1 MRSSRP
7 FFFALLLA
15 SACTTEAAAPGSS
28 TPVLT
33 IPPTVSVD
41 QGRVARVPLG
51 LEGATAS
58 DVVVTPSEGLTAKVE
73 GAELVV
79 AASYEAGDKG
89 TVVVEAKG
97 ARAELGVSVRA
108 IAWKT
113 RFQWKKDEGPIAREH
128 ATFFE
133 DDERRVAYMLHGFGY
148 EPYGQPL
155 GDAFVFDMAKGTW
168 ATWAPTGD
176 VPEPAGARR
185 VARALG
191 SKVHYLYGGAKKDDK
206 DEGGLYR
213 VDLGNPS
220 KTFTKLTFAGTAPA
234 GRSLHAFAF
243 DEKSSRFV
251 VFGGVSYEA
260 QSMFLGDTWVGK
272 LEGDTVTWSELKPSA
287 APTAR
292 YGSFTAF
299 DPKSRRL
306 VVWSGAQKP
315 KGGDSVNAAQDAWA
329 LDMTKDVP
337 EWSALD
343 LGASPPSGRR
353 NGCGVFEPESQR
365 LFVYGGTK
373 DAKASETGLF
383 ALDLSGASPTFTR
396 IEREGAPPLRSSGF
410 GYVDPKTHDVTC
422 GFGNDKS
429 LFTDVNVL
437 GYPEK

>member
-33 IPPTVSVD
+33 VPPTVSVD

-168 ATWAPTGD
+168 ATWTPTGD

-185 VARALG
+185 VARAPG
-191 SKVHYLYGGAKKDDK
+191 AKVHYLYGGGKKDNK
-206 DEGGLYR
+206 DESGLYR
-213 VDLGNPS
+213 VDLGNPT
-220 KTFTKLTFAGTAPA
+220 KTFTTLTFAGT
-234 GRSLHAFAF
+234 
-243 DEKSSRFV
+243 D
-251 VFGGVSYEA
+251 
-260 QSMFLGDTWVGK
+260 
-272 LEGDTVTWSELKPSA
+272 
-287 APTAR
+287 
-292 YGSFTAF
+292 
-299 DPKSRRL
+299 
-306 VVWSGAQKP
+306 
-315 KGGDSVNAAQDAWA
+315 
-329 LDMTKDVP
+329 
-337 EWSALD
+337 
-343 LGASPPSGRR
+343 
-353 NGCGVFEPESQR
+353 FEI
-365 LFVYGGTK
+365 G
-373 DAKASETGLF
+373 
-383 ALDLSGASPTFTR
+383 
-396 IEREGAPPLRSSGF
+396 
-410 GYVDPKTHDVTC
+410 
-422 GFGNDKS
+422 
-429 LFTDVNVL
+429 
-437 GYPEK
+437 